1 MLICYSKKQPGL
13 KNLII
18 ILVSCLYVLSSCDK
32 IDVFEKNIAL
42 PKQAWPSA
50 EKPVISFNVSDTSSL
65 YNIFIVLRHSDAY
78 GFNNIW
84 LNVYTRS
91 PMDSLEKRQQVN
103 LQLANNEKGWLA
115 SGMDDIFEHRIR
127 ITQVPFRFQKAGEYQ
142 FRLQQI
148 MREDPLQHVLNVG
161 LRIEKVK

>member
-1 MLICYSKKQPGL
+1 M

-18 ILVSCLYVLSSCDK
+18 ILVSCLYILPSCDK
-32 IDVFEKNIAL
+32 IDVFEKNVTL
-42 PKQAWPSA
+42 PKQSWPSD
-50 EKPVISFNVSDTSSL
+50 EKPVINFTITDTTSL

-78 GFNNIW
+78 GYNNIW
-84 LNVYTRS
+84 LNVYSKS
-91 PMDSLEKRQQVN
+91 PSDSLEKRQQVN

-127 ITQVPFRFQKAGEYQ
+127 ITQTAFRFQKAGDYQ

-148 MREDPLQHVLNVG
+148 MREDPLKHVLNVG

>member
-1 MLICYSKKQPGL
+1 MLFLKQPGL
-13 KNLII
+13 KNLTI
-18 ILVSCLYVLSSCDK
+18 ILFSFLCIFSSCDK
-32 IDVFEKNIAL
+32 IDVFEKNVSL
-42 PKQAWPSA
+42 PKQSWPSD
-50 EKPVISFNVSDTSSL
+50 ERPVISFNITDTSSL
-65 YNIFIVLRHSDAY
+65 YNMFIVLRHSDAY
-78 GFNNIW
+78 GYNNIW
-84 LNVYTRS
+84 LNVYAKGPS
-91 PMDSLEKRQQVN
+91 DSTEKKQQVN

>member
-1 MLICYSKKQPGL
+1 
-13 KNLII
+13 
-18 ILVSCLYVLSSCDK
+18 
-32 IDVFEKNIAL
+32 
-42 PKQAWPSA
+42 
-50 EKPVISFNVSDTSSL
+50 
-65 YNIFIVLRHSDAY
+65 
-78 GFNNIW
+78 
-84 LNVYTRS
+84 
-91 PMDSLEKRQQVN
+91 MDSLEKRQQVN